1 MEELKLIQQQSD
13 EINQKLNKL
22 FLDNITD
29 CLIGYAVY
37 DDTQKRVEQLSIEKK
52 IKILDLYFN
61 DINNLKQV
69 VNDYLV
75 EGKEI

>member
-22 FLDNITD
+22 FMDNIAD